1 MSNKRSKYERV
12 STTVD
17 SDDGIEDK
25 EFTLFQK
32 AGQGDYEEDVEL
44 MFIDQ
49 LHKEKPYYPSSS
61 RPCTSRIMACGVIII
76 LIVAAIVALAIVSI
90 GYATYILWFSP
101 IPDTSDYSDNTKFT
115 FLTSTIATTLYSTST
130 SSDTSS
136 SIVAVSATAA
146 SNVSSF
152 TSSTAASN
160 TSSFIAAIFTTAASN
175 TSSFT
180 SSSLTSFTSTTATS
194 AASNIPSSDT
204 SSTETHNSLPSSTS
218 NGTLWSVDFEPAT
231 TELSLLIHDIN
242 HDGVPDI
249 LMDRMTKRAES
260 GSYYL
265 CPGKPD
271 KCMEELG
278 FSPCQVRVMAL
289 DGRNGSVI
297 WESWLDFAPFAASC
311 KHDLNG
317 DEISD
322 CILAGRSG
330 SLAVLDP
337 VDGSVVWVVE
347 QASTFPHYNYYYPLL
362 VRDFDRDGTIDIII
376 THGGDQM
383 YSPEITNRSPGL
395 IYVVSGLTG
404 QQISARIP
412 MPDDHETYSSPV
424 SYNITGSIE
433 VVLFGSGGET
443 IPGSLWAI
451 TLDSLQEHIDNWAVK
466 VSKNYEINKKYIDPR
481 CLTNDE
487 IIDQRPKNA
496 PGTFNYDKKE
506 DWMDKC
512 PKWSKDIQVLW
523 NPYKLCTYEFVPA
536 SKTGNILPPVI
547 IDVNN
552 DNVLDLVVSQFN
564 DHTLLIDGASG
575 TTVWD
580 HYVSDTQT
588 YRFVCMY
595 VCMFVCMYVCMYV
608 HVYVCMYTD
617 LVYLSNISIYSTAYL
632 PPYILMMM
640 IYLIIS

>member
-1 MSNKRSKYERV
+1 MQACRVWHIAGRMSSKKYQPVPIDEV
-12 STTVD
+12 SGEEEDITLYQQKQYKEDVYVELLGQSGKKKPSFSCNHVLVCGVVFTTVM
-17 SDDGIEDK
+17 I
-25 EFTLFQK
+25 
-32 AGQGDYEEDVEL
+32 
-44 MFIDQ
+44 
-49 LHKEKPYYPSSS
+49 
-61 RPCTSRIMACGVIII
+61 
-76 LIVAAIVALAIVSI
+76 AALLI
-90 GYATYILWFSP
+90 GYAVFTLWLHPNPNKS
-101 IPDTSDYSDNTKFT
+101 TFT
-115 FLTSTIATTLYSTST
+115 
-130 SSDTSS
+130 
-136 SIVAVSATAA
+136 
-146 SNVSSF
+146 
-152 TSSTAASN
+152 STAA
-160 TSSFIAAIFTTAASN
+160 TPTTTAATP
-175 TSSFT
+175 TSS
-180 SSSLTSFTSTTATS
+180 
-194 AASNIPSSDT
+194 PDT
-204 SSTETHNSLPSSTS
+204 HPSSTS
-218 NGTLWSVDFEPAT
+218 NGTLWSVDFEPST

-242 HDGVPDI
+242 RDGVPDI
-249 LMDRMTKRAES
+249 LLDQITDRLEQP
-260 GSYYL
+260 SYHL

-278 FSPCQVRVMAL
+278 FSPCRVRVMAL

-337 VDGSVVWVVE
+337 VDGSIVWVVE
-347 QASTFPHYNYYYPLL
+347 QASTFSPYNYYYPLL

-376 THGGDQM
+376 THGGDQIYM
-383 YSPEITNRSPGL
+383 DNEKHRSPGL

-424 SYNITGSIE
+424 SYNIIGSIE

-466 VSKNYEINKKYIDPR
+466 VSKNYEVNKKYIDPG
-481 CLTNDE
+481 CLSSDVLGPM
-487 IIDQRPKNA
+487 RPKNVL
-496 PGTFNYDKKE
+496 GTFNYDKKE

-536 SKTGNILPPVI
+536 GKTGNILPPVI

-575 TTVWD
+575 TIVWD
-580 HYVSDTQT
+580 HYVSDTQS
-588 YRFVCMY
+588 YRFVCM
-595 VCMFVCMYVCMYV
+595 CMCMYVL
-608 HVYVCMYTD
+608 CMYTD

>member
-1 MSNKRSKYERV
+1 MSSKKYQPVPIDEDSGDEEDITLHQQKQYKEDVYVELLGQSDKKKPRFSCNHILV
-12 STTVD
+12 CGVVFTTVMIAALLI
-17 SDDGIEDK
+17 GYGV
-25 EFTLFQK
+25 FTLW
-32 AGQGDYEEDVEL
+32 
-44 MFIDQ
+44 
-49 LHKEKPYYPSSS
+49 LHP
-61 RPCTSRIMACGVIII
+61 
-76 LIVAAIVALAIVSI
+76 
-90 GYATYILWFSP
+90 
-101 IPDTSDYSDNTKFT
+101 N
-115 FLTSTIATTLYSTST
+115 ST
-130 SSDTSS
+130 
-136 SIVAVSATAA
+136 
-146 SNVSSF
+146 
-152 TSSTAASN
+152 
-160 TSSFIAAIFTTAASN
+160 
-175 TSSFT
+175 
-180 SSSLTSFTSTTATS
+180 FTSTTATPTTTS
-194 AASNIPSSDT
+194 ATPT
-204 SSTETHNSLPSSTS
+204 SSPDTPPSSTS

-242 HDGVPDI
+242 RDGVPDI
-249 LMDRMTKRAES
+249 LLDQITDRLEQP
-260 GSYYL
+260 SYHL

-278 FSPCQVRVMAL
+278 FSPCRVRVMAL
-289 DGRNGSVI
+289 DGRTGSVI

-317 DEISD
+317 DGISD

-337 VDGSVVWVVE
+337 VDGSIVWVVE
-347 QASTFPHYNYYYPLL
+347 QASTFLPYNYYYPLL

-376 THGGDQM
+376 THGGDQIYM
-383 YSPEITNRSPGL
+383 DNEKHRSPGL

-404 QQISARIP
+404 QQISDRIP

-424 SYNITGSIE
+424 SYNITGNIE

-443 IPGSLWAI
+443 ISGSLWAI

-466 VSKNYEINKKYIDPR
+466 ISKNYEINKKYIDPG
-481 CLTNDE
+481 CLSSDVLE
-487 IIDQRPKNA
+487 QMRPKNA
-496 PGTFNYDKKE
+496 PGTFSYDKKE

-536 SKTGNILPPVI
+536 GKTGNILPPVI

-575 TTVWD
+575 TIVWD
-580 HYVSDTQT
+580 HYVSDTQS

-595 VCMFVCMYVCMYV
+595 VCMYVCIYVCMYVCIYVCMYVCMYV
-608 HVYVCMYTD
+608 CT
-617 LVYLSNISIYSTAYL
+617 
-632 PPYILMMM
+632 
-640 IYLIIS
+640 

>member
-1 MSNKRSKYERV
+1 MSAFYLRELHPIKKPILQISDMASKTYKLL
-12 STTVD
+12 STIRD
-17 SDDGIEDK
+17 NSED
-25 EFTLFQK
+25 EEDHTLF
-32 AGQGDYEEDVEL
+32 GQGKYKEDVEL
-44 MFIDQ
+44 IFREQ
-49 LHKEKPYYPSSS
+49 TKPPSSVASS
-61 RPCTSRIMACGVIII
+61 RSSWSNRIMTLGVIFI
-76 LIVAAIVALAIVSI
+76 LVAIVALII
-90 GYATYILWFSP
+90 GYAMFTWSHPKPAI
-101 IPDTSDYSDNTKFT
+101 SDNTT
-115 FLTSTIATTLYSTST
+115 LTTPTI
-130 SSDTSS
+130 
-136 SIVAVSATAA
+136 
-146 SNVSSF
+146 
-152 TSSTAASN
+152 TSSTSPV
-160 TSSFIAAIFTTAASN
+160 T
-175 TSSFT
+175 
-180 SSSLTSFTSTTATS
+180 
-194 AASNIPSSDT
+194 P
-204 SSTETHNSLPSSTS
+204 PSSTS
-218 NGTLWSVDFEPAT
+218 NGTLWSVDFEPST

-242 HDGVPDI
+242 RDGVPDI
-249 LMDRMTKRAES
+249 LLDQITDRLEQP
-260 GSYYL
+260 SYHL

-271 KCMEELG
+271 KCMEEFG
-278 FSPCQVRVMAL
+278 FSPCRVRVMAL
-289 DGRNGSVI
+289 DGRSGSVI

-317 DEISD
+317 DGISD

-337 VDGSVVWVVE
+337 VDGSIVWVVE
-347 QASTFPHYNYYYPLL
+347 QASTFLPYNYYYPLL

-383 YSPEITNRSPGL
+383 YSPDMTNRSPGL

-424 SYNITGSIE
+424 SYNITGNIE

-443 IPGSLWAI
+443 ISGSLWAI

-466 VSKNYEINKKYIDPR
+466 ISKNYEINKKYIDPG
-481 CLTNDE
+481 CLSSDVLGPM
-487 IIDQRPKNA
+487 RPKNA
-496 PGTFNYDKKE
+496 PGTFSYDKKE

-536 SKTGNILPPVI
+536 GKTGNILPPVI

-575 TTVWD
+575 TIVWD
-580 HYVSDTQT
+580 HYVSDTQS

-595 VCMFVCMYVCMYV
+595 VCMYVRMYVCMYVCMS
-608 HVYVCMYTD
+608 D
-617 LVYLSNISIYSTAYL
+617 LCIY
-632 PPYILMMM
+632 
-640 IYLIIS
+640 